1 MPLFDDPPLRDFPD
15 RAMRRLLEDPANLGE
30 LLGAVQPELSRHL
43 DFSRVEPVKRTF
55 LMEDWRERE
64 CDLFFRVPYRTP
76 TMEQWILVCILL
88 EHQSAPD
95 PRMPLRLLIYAALYW
110 EGEWKHWEDRHQAY
124 EPLRLTPIVPI
135 VFYTGQTAWTASRNL
150 ADLIAGPD
158 EFRPFA
164 PQWQTLFWN
173 LSEQD
178 PEVLLSSAEAWL
190 QALAVVRTEG
200 EELATFQGVL
210 RRVLPRLERLC
221 GQQRIRALDLLW
233 FVLSW
238 ALRRRPRRERKE
250 LEEIIRASLAD
261 PEAQKE
267 VATMSKS
274 LDMTWEQE
282 MRVIAEERAKVMAQG
297 MAEERAKV
305 MAEERARVL
314 AEEWAKAMAEERAK
328 ILAEERAKVMAEER
342 AKVLA
347 EERAKVMA
355 EAMLQEWEKLVLLRL
370 CRDNLRALLQE
381 RFGVIPDTVLQRIEA
396 CDDLERLKAALRQ
409 IVHINAPEELQV

>member
-15 RAMRRLLEDPANLGE
+15 RAIRRLLEDPANLSE

-95 PRMPLRLLIYAALYW
+95 PRMPLRLLIYPALYW
-110 EGEWKHWEDRHQAY
+110 EGEWKQWEDRHQAY
-124 EPLRLTPIVPI
+124 EPLRLTPIMPI
-135 VFYTGQTAWTASRNL
+135 VFYTGQAAWTASRNL

-250 LEEIIRASLAD
+250 LEEFIRASLAD

-274 LDMTWEQE
+274 LDMTWEEE
-282 MRVIAEERAKVMAQG
+282 MRVIAEERAKVMA
-297 MAEERAKV
+297 EERAK
-305 MAEERARVL
+305 VL

-328 ILAEERAKVMAEER
+328 ILAETT
-342 AKVLA
+342 
-347 EERAKVMA
+347 
-355 EAMLQEWEKLVLLRL
+355 LQEREKLVLLRL
-370 CRDNLRALLQE
+370 CRDLLQE
-381 RFGVIPDTVLQRIEA
+381 RFGVIPETVLQRIEA
-396 CDDLERLKAALRQ
+396 CDDLERLRAAVRQ
-409 IVHINAPEELQV
+409 VVHITAPEELQV

>member
-1 MPLFDDPPLRDFPD
+1 MSLFDDPPLRDFPD
-15 RAMRRLLEDPANLGE
+15 RAIRRLLEDPANLGE
-30 LLGAVQPELSRHL
+30 LLGAVHPELSRHM
-43 DFSRVEPVKRTF
+43 DFSRVELVTRTF

-76 TMEQWILVCILL
+76 TMEQWILVCVLL

-95 PRMPLRLLIYAALYW
+95 PRIPLRLLIYAALYW
-110 EGEWKHWEDRHQAY
+110 EREWKQWEDKHQAY

-135 VFYTGQTAWTASRNL
+135 LFYTGQTAWNASRNL
-150 ADLIAGPD
+150 ADLMAGPD

-178 PEVLLSSAEAWL
+178 PEVLLSSAQAWL

-200 EELATFQGVL
+200 EELATFEAVL
-210 RRVLPRLERLC
+210 RRVLPRLEQLR

-238 ALRRRPRRERKE
+238 ALRRRPRRERKD
-250 LEEIIRASLAD
+250 LEEVIRASLAD

-267 VATMSKS
+267 VASMSKS
-274 LDMTWEQE
+274 LDLTWEQE
-282 MRVIAEERAKVMAQG
+282 M
-297 MAEERAKV
+297 
-305 MAEERARVL
+305 VL
-314 AEEWAKAMAEERAK
+314 
-328 ILAEERAKVMAEER
+328 IAEERAKVMAEER
-342 AKVLA
+342 AKVMA

-355 EAMLQEWEKLVLLRL
+355 EAKLQALEKTLSLRL
-370 CRDNLRALLQE
+370 CRDNLRDLLQE
-381 RFGVIPDTVLQRIEA
+381 RFGTVPEAVLQRIEA
-396 CDDLERLKAALRQ
+396 CEDLNRLKACLRQ
-409 IVHINAPEELQV
+409 VLHVNAPEELQL

>member
-1 MPLFDDPPLRDFPD
+1 MLCFLRHSIGSFLCEGSLMALFDDPPLRDFPD
-15 RAMRRLLEDPANLGE
+15 RAIRRLLEDPANLGE
-30 LLGAVQPELSRHL
+30 LLGAVHPELSRHL

-76 TMEQWILVCILL
+76 TMEQWILVCVLL

-110 EGEWKHWEDRHQAY
+110 EGEWKQWEDKHEAY

-135 VFYTGQTAWTASRNL
+135 VFYTGQTAWNASRNL

-190 QALAVVRTEG
+190 QALAVVRAEG

-210 RRVLPRLERLC
+210 RRVLPRLE
-221 GQQRIRALDLLW
+221 Q
-233 FVLSW
+233 
-238 ALRRRPRRERKE
+238 
-250 LEEIIRASLAD
+250 
-261 PEAQKE
+261 
-267 VATMSKS
+267 
-274 LDMTWEQE
+274 
-282 MRVIAEERAKVMAQG
+282 
-297 MAEERAKV
+297 
-305 MAEERARVL
+305 
-314 AEEWAKAMAEERAK
+314 
-328 ILAEERAKVMAEER
+328 
-342 AKVLA
+342 
-347 EERAKVMA
+347 
-355 EAMLQEWEKLVLLRL
+355 
-370 CRDNLRALLQE
+370 LRAASVTWVGGTGDQLW
-381 RFGVIPDTVLQRIEA
+381 V
-396 CDDLERLKAALRQ
+396 
-409 IVHINAPEELQV
+409 